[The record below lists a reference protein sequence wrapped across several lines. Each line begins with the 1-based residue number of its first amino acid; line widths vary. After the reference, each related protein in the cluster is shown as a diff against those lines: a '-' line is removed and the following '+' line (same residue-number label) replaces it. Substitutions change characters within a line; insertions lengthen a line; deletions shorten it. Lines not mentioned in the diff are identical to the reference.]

1 MTAVALILAAGRG
14 ERLSHTLP
22 KAFVPLM
29 GKPLLVRS
37 LEGLAAVPEVDTV
50 VPVVARADMERFRAL
65 DLAHIPKLAA
75 AVEGGDER
83 QDSVA
88 AGLGSLAEEVEI
100 VAVHDAARC
109 LVGREEVSRVIA
121 AAREHGAAILAQPVR
136 DTIKRVRA
144 GTVLET
150 PPRQECWAAQTPQA
164 FRVEILREA
173 MAKARAEG
181 VLATDD
187 AQLVEHLGL
196 PVRIVEGGPRNLK
209 ITLPEDLA
217 LAEMWLKSG
226 AVEPGGESAEREKRG
241 R

>member
-14 ERLSHTLP
+14 ARLSHSLP

-29 GKPLLVRS
+29 GKSLLLRS
-37 LEGLAAVPEVDTV
+37 LEGLAAVPELDQV

-65 DLAHIPKLAA
+65 DLSQVPKLAP
-75 AVEGGDER
+75 AVEGGAER

-88 AGLGSLAEEVEI
+88 AGLASLGEEVEI

-109 LVGREEVSRVIA
+109 LVARDEVSRVIA

-164 FRVEILREA
+164 FRIEILREA

-181 VLATDD
+181 VLGTDD
-187 AQLVEHLGL
+187 AQLVEQLGL
-196 PVRIVEGGPRNLK
+196 PVRVVEGGPRNLK

-217 LAEMWLKSG
+217 LAELWLSG
-226 AVEPGGESAEREKRG
+226 GAGGGPGHSGERERRG